1 MLAAKQGPTALR
13 FAEQGLAKAR
23 EKNDR
28 DSEHFFL
35 ELVAAAKRSGQ

>member
-1 MLAAKQGPTALR
+1 LR

-28 DSEHFFL
+28 DSERYFM
-35 ELVAAAKRSGQ
+35 ELVAASRKQVG